1 MPLLLYQK
9 PQQPTNKQTML
20 AQQPKKA
27 NKSYKEFRLT
37 GLTINLNF
45 TTINQTTIKS
55 NKHRRDKSAMA
66 SVRTG
71 LTLHSFWY
79 RGDDMAILWSRCKKT
94 TTFCRDVRTTAIIL
108 TLPAHDCQR
117 LRARILSS
125 TRSHALA
132 YPPPPAE
139 RNATSPDKHVPHTHS
154 LA

>member
-1 MPLLLYQK
+1 M
-9 PQQPTNKQTML
+9 
-20 AQQPKKA
+20 
-27 NKSYKEFRLT
+27 
-37 GLTINLNF
+37 NLNF
-45 TTINQTTIKS
+45 ILIKQTTVKS
-55 NKHRRDKSAMA
+55 NKPSTVKSTTAR
-66 SVRTG
+66 VRTA

-139 RNATSPDKHVPHTHS
+139 RNASSPDKHVPHTHS
-154 LA
+154 RSDEETGARR